1 MGVDEES
8 LAVDSS
14 GRVTFF
20 SRERGDQ
27 PLGPQLQRFDVVAQ
41 AGQVTSLDLAQWD
54 FSDSSRAEQES
65 SVKNRRMRS
74 TWRPGQASQIL
85 LSTSSGML
93 LADTQTGEICRIEIR
108 QQDKPLSGSLAT
120 WSPDGQHL
128 AMLVRPTVSEG
139 SEPQRHLA
147 VIDMNTGQ
155 PFFPDLGTGDILDM
169 EWGAESQHLAVLTL
183 VAQSNA
189 PNDVIHQLYLVD
201 VSSQK
206 VQQMLPNATVG
217 GGSGGWREMSWSPD
231 GRLLAIKCPIWPRG
245 QLITEDH
252 ICLIATSKVP

>member
-1 MGVDEES
+1 
-8 LAVDSS
+8 
-14 GRVTFF
+14 
-20 SRERGDQ
+20 
-27 PLGPQLQRFDVVAQ
+27 
-41 AGQVTSLDLAQWD
+41 
-54 FSDSSRAEQES
+54 
-65 SVKNRRMRS
+65 
-74 TWRPGQASQIL
+74 
-85 LSTSSGML
+85 
-93 LADTQTGEICRIEIR
+93 
-108 QQDKPLSGSLAT
+108 
-120 WSPDGQHL
+120 
-128 AMLVRPTVSEG
+128 
-139 SEPQRHLA
+139 
-147 VIDMNTGQ
+147 MNTGQ